1 MNLRKLLDKGFIVF
15 DDAMGAMLHQA
26 GLAGEKQPE
35 IYNMTNPEVV
45 LDIHRQY
52 IKPVQIL

>member
-1 MNLRKLLDKGFIVF
+1 
-15 DDAMGAMLHQA
+15 MGAMLHQA